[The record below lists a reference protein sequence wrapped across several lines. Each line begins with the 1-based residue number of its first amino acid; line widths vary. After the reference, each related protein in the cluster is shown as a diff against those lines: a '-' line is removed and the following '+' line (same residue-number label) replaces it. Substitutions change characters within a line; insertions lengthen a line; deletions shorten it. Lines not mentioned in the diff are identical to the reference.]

1 MVDCC
6 TIVFGFV
13 SNCCLVS
20 GDDALLMLTRP
31 VKLFDFISFLKLGCF
46 KRKESNESLL
56 APGSYMAGNLS
67 ELGKRQVLIL
77 WPWRLQ
83 LKHRRSAR
91 QRCLASSESPERGGR
106 GVKAGRE
113 AERGADE

>member
-6 TIVFGFV
+6 TIVFGSV

-56 APGSYMAGNLS
+56 APGSYRVGNLS
-67 ELGKRQVLIL
+67 ERGRRQALAKC
-77 WPWRLQ
+77 PGRLQ
-83 LKHRRSAR
+83 LKHLLSAMH
-91 QRCLASSESPERGGR
+91 RCFASSEMPDRELELAL
-106 GVKAGRE
+106 KAGRG
-113 AERGADE
+113 AESEK